1 MAGKRARRQIA
12 TPAAR
17 EPRPT
22 TTREEATIAA
32 TELAAGARVIVH
44 EEPRLRLADDILAAL
59 IDSGDLRGG
68 FRTTLRVPAT
78 LEREIAALA
87 GELGLTKNEAL
98 VRLALTGSQVVER
111 ARDVAAKREARR
123 AAVFAAR
130 GEAAADSLPSLDE
143 MREATLALR
152 SADE

>member
-1 MAGKRARRQIA
+1 MRASSTHETKEEAIV
-12 TPAAR
+12 AAR
-17 EPRPT
+17 K
-22 TTREEATIAA
+22 
-32 TELAAGARVIVH
+32 LAAEARVIVH
-44 EEPRLRLADDILAAL
+44 EESRLRLADHILAAL
-59 IDSGDLRGG
+59 IDSGDLGG
-68 FRTTLRVPAT
+68 GSRTTLRVPAT
-78 LEREIAALA
+78 LEREVAGLA

-130 GEAAADSLPSLDE
+130 GEAADDYLPSLDE
-143 MREATLALR
+143 MREAALALR

>member
-1 MAGKRARRQIA
+1 M
-12 TPAAR
+12 
-17 EPRPT
+17 
-22 TTREEATIAA
+22 
-32 TELAAGARVIVH
+32 
-44 EEPRLRLADDILAAL
+44 
-59 IDSGDLRGG
+59 
-68 FRTTLRVPAT
+68 RVPAT